1 MRCGDGHFQAV
12 VPFLAAIGLV
22 AGLKRMSPFIGVSGM
37 NGHLLLTLVDHAKPF
52 KGTWQI
58 YKQQESGYTAC
69 HSPAP
74 TAHHLD
80 EPPSCQGFSTDRQV
94 CRFTEVLQ
102 FYGWSIDAETPESL
116 QFRQACSL

>member
-12 VPFLAAIGLV
+12 APFWAAIELV

-58 YKQQESGYTAC
+58 YKQPESGYTAC